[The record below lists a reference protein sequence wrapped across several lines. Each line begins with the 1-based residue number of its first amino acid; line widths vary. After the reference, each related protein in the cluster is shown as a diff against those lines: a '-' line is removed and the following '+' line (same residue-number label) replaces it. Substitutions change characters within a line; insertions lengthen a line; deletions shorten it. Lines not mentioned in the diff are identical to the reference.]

1 MQTQTAWAE
10 QLDRAIDDLFDPMV
24 ALRRHLHMHPEP
36 SGSETHTTE
45 HLRTLLSDAGFKLRL
60 GPEDRGLI
68 VDPADPP
75 QAPRIGLRADIDAL
89 RIADAKDVSYRSQT
103 PGVMHACGHDGH
115 SAIVFGAIM
124 ALDAVQKSGLLP
136 WPVNWR
142 AIFQPAEETCIG
154 ALAMVEAG
162 AVVGVEA
169 LLGVHM
175 DPTRPVGTVGLR
187 AGAFTADCDAME
199 IDIIGR
205 GGHAARPHESLDP
218 IAAAA
223 QLISSIYLFVPRAV
237 ESYTPV
243 VVTIG
248 QIIGGD
254 SHNVIPD
261 RVHLEGTLRSADATV
276 RQAAVDHI
284 QQLARGLATA
294 SGTRIDVKFHH
305 GPPAVFNDS
314 QLTGHLRFAATQ
326 LLGADH
332 VQSIPRPSMGGE
344 DFANYLAHVPGAMFR
359 LGCNPPQVDSPAML
373 HSPLFDLDERAL
385 AIGAKILARAAV
397 RWAKPT

>member
-36 SGSETHTTE
+36 SGSETHTTA
-45 HLRTLLSDAGFKLRL
+45 HLRKLLSDAGFKLRL

-103 PGVMHACGHDGH
+103 SGVMHACGHDGH
-115 SAIVFGAIM
+115 TAIVFGAIM

-359 LGCNPPQVDSPAML
+359 LGCNPPQVESPAML